1 VIRCQPSVA
10 KPSRLEQQPFGLS
23 FAFRLGRGMEWN
35 ILPAN
40 SWRPRRIHSGEV
52 IGCWSRRCL
61 TSGSLLSHPSIH
73 QAYALHRQ
81 PTPRCRPRA
90 ASPPELPE
98 RDGNMRLAA
107 VSVPCAT
114 ARASIHS
121 IRFVPALP
129 NLPYPCSKLYRSL
142 AVRYMHCLK
151 FWWSEKN

>member
-61 TSGSLLSHPSIH
+61 TSGSLLSHPSIRRTRSIGSQHPAVVRAQPAH
-73 QAYALHRQ
+73 QSSRNETGTCASPQCLC
-81 PTPRCRPRA
+81 PVLPRA
-90 ASPPELPE
+90 PRFIQFDSFPPCQTSPIPARNSIEASP
-98 RDGNMRLAA
+98 
-107 VSVPCAT
+107 
-114 ARASIHS
+114 
-121 IRFVPALP
+121 
-129 NLPYPCSKLYRSL
+129 
-142 AVRYMHCLK
+142 
-151 FWWSEKN
+151 